1 MKKTFGFHRP
11 KIRLKEK
18 EMSLRWKRLLP
29 KWGLAS
35 QITFAF
41 FGAVALGLLV
51 RFAGGS
57 SVVASAGNLL
67 GSLFV
72 GALKAI
78 APLLVFT
85 LVVSAVV
92 QHRKG
97 MNSNIRPVIV
107 LYVVGMAVA
116 ALLAVAVSFAFPSF
130 VPLNGVDV
138 ADKPIPNG
146 FGEVLQNLLLKIV
159 TNPVQALADANYIGI
174 LAWALVLGLA
184 LRAADE
190 PTRNFLQNIS
200 DAVNKVMYW
209 IIRLAPIGIFG
220 LTLHAFVSTGLENL
234 AAYLHVLL
242 AIVGAMAFMALVL
255 NPLIVFFAIRK
266 NPYPLVW
273 TCLKESGLIAFVIR
287 SSVANIPV
295 NLNLCKKLGL
305 DEETY
310 AVTIPLGATMNMEGA
325 SITITILTLAA
336 VHTLGIH
343 VDFITAFLLVIIAVI
358 GACGASGIPGGALPL
373 VPMACS
379 LFNISNDVAMQMVT
393 IGLIISVVQDP
404 CGTLLNS
411 STDVVFTAAADPV
424 YRHREVAGQVETAA

>member
-1 MKKTFGFHRP
+1 
-11 KIRLKEK
+11 
-18 EMSLRWKRLLP
+18 MSLELKRLLP

-85 LVVSAVV
+85 LVVSAVA

-424 YRHREVAGQVETAA
+424 YRHREVAGQVETAV

>member
-1 MKKTFGFHRP
+1 MF
-11 KIRLKEK
+11 LE
-18 EMSLRWKRLLP
+18 LKRLLP

-85 LVVSAVV
+85 LVVSAVA

-220 LTLHAFVSTGLENL
+220 LTLHAFVSTGLDNL

>member
-1 MKKTFGFHRP
+1 
-11 KIRLKEK
+11 
-18 EMSLRWKRLLP
+18 MSLRWKRLLP

-85 LVVSAVV
+85 LVVSAVA

-273 TCLKESGLIAFVIR
+273 TCLKVSGLIAFVIR

-305 DEETY
+305 NEETY

-336 VHTLGIH
+336 VHTLGIP

>member
-1 MKKTFGFHRP
+1 
-11 KIRLKEK
+11 
-18 EMSLRWKRLLP
+18 MSLGWKRLLP

>member
-1 MKKTFGFHRP
+1 MWRISRFRT
-11 KIRLKEK
+11 
-18 EMSLRWKRLLP
+18 
-29 KWGLAS
+29 GLARCCKTCCS
-35 QITFAF
+35 K
-41 FGAVALGLLV
+41 
-51 RFAGGS
+51 
-57 SVVASAGNLL
+57 
-67 GSLFV
+67 SL
-72 GALKAI
+72 
-78 APLLVFT
+78 P
-85 LVVSAVV
+85 
-92 QHRKG
+92 
-97 MNSNIRPVIV
+97 IRYRPWQT
-107 LYVVGMAVA
+107 
-116 ALLAVAVSFAFPSF
+116 
-130 VPLNGVDV
+130 
-138 ADKPIPNG
+138 PIS
-146 FGEVLQNLLLKIV
+146 
-159 TNPVQALADANYIGI
+159 ALADANYIGI

-220 LTLHAFVSTGLENL
+220 LTLHAFVSTGLDNL

-305 DEETY
+305 NEETY

>member
-1 MKKTFGFHRP
+1 
-11 KIRLKEK
+11 
-18 EMSLRWKRLLP
+18 MSLELKRLLP

-85 LVVSAVV
+85 LVVSAVA

-159 TNPVQALADANYIGI
+159 TNPVQALSDANYIGI

-220 LTLHAFVSTGLENL
+220 LTLHAFVSTGLDNL

>member
-1 MKKTFGFHRP
+1 
-11 KIRLKEK
+11 
-18 EMSLRWKRLLP
+18 MSLRWKRLLP

-85 LVVSAVV
+85 LVVSAVA
-92 QHRKG
+92 QHREG

-220 LTLHAFVSTGLENL
+220 LTLHAFVSTGLDNL

>member
-1 MKKTFGFHRP
+1 
-11 KIRLKEK
+11 
-18 EMSLRWKRLLP
+18 MSVGLSRFLP
-29 KWGLAS
+29 KRGLAS

-41 FGAVALGLLV
+41 AGAVVLGIV
-51 RFAGGS
+51 IRSFGGGLWVS
-57 SVVASAGNLL
+57 DAANLL

-85 LVVSAVV
+85 LVVSAIA
-92 QHRKG
+92 QHRQG
-97 MNSNIRPVIV
+97 VNANIRPVIV
-107 LYVVGMAVA
+107 LYLIGMATA
-116 ALLAVAVSFAFPSF
+116 ALLAVFVSFTFPSH

-138 ADKPIPNG
+138 SDKPIPNG
-146 FGEVLQNLLLKIV
+146 FGEVLQNLLLKV
-159 TNPVQALADANYIGI
+159 ASNPVQTLVEANYIGI
-174 LAWALVLGLA
+174 LAWAVVLGLA
-184 LRAADE
+184 LRASDE
-190 PTRNFLQNIS
+190 PTRNFLKNIS

-209 IIRLAPIGIFG
+209 IIRLAPVGIFG
-220 LTLHAFVSTGLENL
+220 LTLHAFISTGLNNL
-234 AAYLHVLL
+234 ASYLHLLL
-242 AIVGAMAFMALVL
+242 AIVGSMAFMALVV

-305 DEETY
+305 NEETY

-325 SITITILTLAA
+325 SITITILTLSA
-336 VHTLGIH
+336 VHTLGIP
-343 VDFITAFLLVIIAVI
+343 VDFITAFLLIIIAVI

-379 LFNISNDVAMQMVT
+379 LFNIDNDVAMQMVT

-424 YRHREVAGQVETAA
+424 YRSRNQAEQSQPLEGGQI

>member
-1 MKKTFGFHRP
+1 
-11 KIRLKEK
+11 
-18 EMSLRWKRLLP
+18 MSLGWKRLLP

-85 LVVSAVV
+85 LVVSAVA

-305 DEETY
+305 NEETY

-424 YRHREVAGQVETAA
+424 YRHREVVGQVETAA

>member
-1 MKKTFGFHRP
+1 
-11 KIRLKEK
+11 
-18 EMSLRWKRLLP
+18 MSLELKRLLP
-29 KWGLAS
+29 QWGLAS

-85 LVVSAVV
+85 LVVSAVA

-159 TNPVQALADANYIGI
+159 TNPIQALADANYIGI

-305 DEETY
+305 NEETY

-336 VHTLGIH
+336 VHTLGIP

>member
-1 MKKTFGFHRP
+1 MF
-11 KIRLKEK
+11 LE
-18 EMSLRWKRLLP
+18 LKRLLP

-57 SVVASAGNLL
+57 SVVASTGNLL

-85 LVVSAVV
+85 LVVSAVA

-130 VPLNGVDV
+130 VPLNGVDM

-190 PTRNFLQNIS
+190 PTRNFLKNIS

-220 LTLHAFVSTGLENL
+220 LTLHAFVSTGLDNL

-305 DEETY
+305 NEETY

>member
-1 MKKTFGFHRP
+1 
-11 KIRLKEK
+11 
-18 EMSLRWKRLLP
+18 MSLELKRLLP

-57 SVVASAGNLL
+57 SMVASAGNLL

-85 LVVSAVV
+85 LVVSAVA

-190 PTRNFLQNIS
+190 PTRNFLRNIS

-305 DEETY
+305 NEETY

>member
-1 MKKTFGFHRP
+1 
-11 KIRLKEK
+11 
-18 EMSLRWKRLLP
+18 MSLELKRLLP

-85 LVVSAVV
+85 LVVSVV
-92 QHRKG
+92 AQHRKG

-424 YRHREVAGQVETAA
+424 YRHREVVGQVETAA

>member
-1 MKKTFGFHRP
+1 M
-11 KIRLKEK
+11 
-18 EMSLRWKRLLP
+18 
-29 KWGLAS
+29 
-35 QITFAF
+35 
-41 FGAVALGLLV
+41 
-51 RFAGGS
+51 
-57 SVVASAGNLL
+57 VASAGNLL

-85 LVVSAVV
+85 LVVSAVA

-146 FGEVLQNLLLKIV
+146 LGEVLQNLLLKIV
-159 TNPVQALADANYIGI
+159 TNPVQALADANYTGI
-174 LAWALVLGLA
+174 LAWALALGLA

-336 VHTLGIH
+336 VHTLGIP

-379 LFNISNDVAMQMVT
+379 LFNINNDVAMQMVT

>member
-1 MKKTFGFHRP
+1 MPIG
-11 KIRLKEK
+11 LN
-18 EMSLRWKRLLP
+18 RLLP

-41 FGAVALGLLV
+41 VGAIVLGLLV
-51 RFAGGS
+51 RFTGGGS
-57 SVVASAGNLL
+57 LVAAAGNFL

-85 LVVSAVV
+85 LVVSAIA

-107 LYVVGMAVA
+107 LYVVGMAAA
-116 ALLAVAVSFAFPSF
+116 ALLAVAVSFMFPSY
-130 VPLNGVDV
+130 VPLSGVDA

-146 FGEVLQNLLLKIV
+146 FGEVLQNLLLKVV
-159 TNPVQALADANYIGI
+159 TNPAQALAEANYIGI
-174 LAWALVLGLA
+174 LAWAVVLGLA
-184 LRAADE
+184 LRASDE
-190 PTRNFLQNIS
+190 PTRNFLKNIS

-220 LTLHAFVSTGLENL
+220 LTLHTFISTGLDNL
-234 AAYLHVLL
+234 SAYLHVLL

-255 NPLIVFFAIRK
+255 NPLIVFAATRK
-266 NPYPLVW
+266 NPYPLIW
-273 TCLKESGLIAFVIR
+273 ICLKESGLVAFVIR

-305 DEETY
+305 NEETY
-310 AVTIPLGATMNMEGA
+310 AITIPLGATMNMEGA

-379 LFNISNDVAMQMVT
+379 LFNIDNDVAMQMVT

-411 STDVVFTAAADPV
+411 STDVVFTAAADPAYKNRDELV
-424 YRHREVAGQVETAA
+424 PMETLPS

>member
-1 MKKTFGFHRP
+1 
-11 KIRLKEK
+11 
-18 EMSLRWKRLLP
+18 MSLELKRLLP

-57 SVVASAGNLL
+57 SVVASTGNLL

-85 LVVSAVV
+85 LVVSAVA

-159 TNPVQALADANYIGI
+159 TNPIQALADANYIGI

-220 LTLHAFVSTGLENL
+220 LTLHAFVSTGLDNL

-305 DEETY
+305 NEETY

-424 YRHREVAGQVETAA
+424 YRHREVVGQVETAA

>member
-1 MKKTFGFHRP
+1 MF
-11 KIRLKEK
+11 
-18 EMSLRWKRLLP
+18 LRWKRLLP

-85 LVVSAVV
+85 LVVSAVA

-97 MNSNIRPVIV
+97 MNSNIRSVIV

-424 YRHREVAGQVETAA
+424 YRHREVAGQVETAV

>member
-1 MKKTFGFHRP
+1 
-11 KIRLKEK
+11 
-18 EMSLRWKRLLP
+18 MSLELKRLLP

-85 LVVSAVV
+85 LVVSAVA

-159 TNPVQALADANYIGI
+159 TNPIQALADANYIGI

-220 LTLHAFVSTGLENL
+220 RTLHAFVSTGLDNL

-379 LFNISNDVAMQMVT
+379 LFNISNDVAMPMVT

>member
-1 MKKTFGFHRP
+1 
-11 KIRLKEK
+11 
-18 EMSLRWKRLLP
+18 MSLGWKRLLP

-85 LVVSAVV
+85 LVVSAVA
-92 QHRKG
+92 QHREG

-159 TNPVQALADANYIGI
+159 TNPIQALADANYIGI

-220 LTLHAFVSTGLENL
+220 LTLHAFVSTGLDNL

-305 DEETY
+305 NEETY

-424 YRHREVAGQVETAA
+424 YRHREVVGQVETAA

>member
-1 MKKTFGFHRP
+1 MF
-11 KIRLKEK
+11 LE
-18 EMSLRWKRLLP
+18 LKRLLP

-51 RFAGGS
+51 RFAGGG

-85 LVVSAVV
+85 LVVSAVA

-159 TNPVQALADANYIGI
+159 TNPVQALSDANYIGI

-190 PTRNFLQNIS
+190 PTRNFLKNIS

-305 DEETY
+305 NEETY

-336 VHTLGIH
+336 VHTLGIP

>member
-1 MKKTFGFHRP
+1 MFLG
-11 KIRLKEK
+11 
-18 EMSLRWKRLLP
+18 WKRLLP

-85 LVVSAVV
+85 LVVSAVA

-146 FGEVLQNLLLKIV
+146 FSEVLQNLLLKIV

-424 YRHREVAGQVETAA
+424 YRHREVAGQVETAV

>member
-1 MKKTFGFHRP
+1 
-11 KIRLKEK
+11 
-18 EMSLRWKRLLP
+18 MSLGWKRLLP

-41 FGAVALGLLV
+41 FGAVVLGLLV

-85 LVVSAVV
+85 LVVSAVA

>member
-1 MKKTFGFHRP
+1 
-11 KIRLKEK
+11 
-18 EMSLRWKRLLP
+18 MSLELKRLLP

-57 SVVASAGNLL
+57 SVVTSAGNLL

-85 LVVSAVV
+85 LVVSAVA

-190 PTRNFLQNIS
+190 PTRNFLKNIS

-220 LTLHAFVSTGLENL
+220 LTLHAFVSTGLDNL

-305 DEETY
+305 NEETY

-336 VHTLGIH
+336 VHTLGIP

-411 STDVVFTAAADPV
+411 STDVVFTADEDQVFPAT
-424 YRHREVAGQVETAA
+424 EVAGQVETAA

>member
-1 MKKTFGFHRP
+1 MF
-11 KIRLKEK
+11 LE
-18 EMSLRWKRLLP
+18 LKRLLP

-85 LVVSAVV
+85 LVVSAVA

-116 ALLAVAVSFAFPSF
+116 ALLAGAVSFAFPSF

-411 STDVVFTAAADPV
+411 STDVVFTAAAPPLLQGGGFEGGG
-424 YRHREVAGQVETAA
+424 YNRKGESRN

>member
-1 MKKTFGFHRP
+1 
-11 KIRLKEK
+11 
-18 EMSLRWKRLLP
+18 MSLGWKRLLP

-85 LVVSAVV
+85 LVVSAVA

-305 DEETY
+305 NEETY

>member
-1 MKKTFGFHRP
+1 
-11 KIRLKEK
+11 
-18 EMSLRWKRLLP
+18 MSLGWKRLLP

-85 LVVSAVV
+85 LVVSAVAR
-92 QHRKG
+92 HRKG
-97 MNSNIRPVIV
+97 INSNIRPVIV

-220 LTLHAFVSTGLENL
+220 LTLHAFVSTGLDNL

-424 YRHREVAGQVETAA
+424 YRHREVVGQVETAV

>member
-1 MKKTFGFHRP
+1 
-11 KIRLKEK
+11 
-18 EMSLRWKRLLP
+18 MSLEWKRLLP

-57 SVVASAGNLL
+57 SVVASTGNLL

-85 LVVSAVV
+85 LVVSAVA

-159 TNPVQALADANYIGI
+159 TNPIQALADANYIGI

>member
-1 MKKTFGFHRP
+1 MF
-11 KIRLKEK
+11 
-18 EMSLRWKRLLP
+18 LRWKRLLP

-85 LVVSAVV
+85 LVVSAVA

-424 YRHREVAGQVETAA
+424 YRHREVAGQVETTV

>member
-1 MKKTFGFHRP
+1 
-11 KIRLKEK
+11 
-18 EMSLRWKRLLP
+18 MSLELKRLLP

-57 SVVASAGNLL
+57 SMVASAGNLL

-85 LVVSAVV
+85 LVVSAVA

-190 PTRNFLQNIS
+190 PTRNFLRNIS
-200 DAVNKVMYW
+200 DAVNKVLYW

-305 DEETY
+305 NEETY

-393 IGLIISVVQDP
+393 IGLIVSVVQDP

>member
-1 MKKTFGFHRP
+1 MF
-11 KIRLKEK
+11 LE
-18 EMSLRWKRLLP
+18 LKRLLP

-57 SVVASAGNLL
+57 SVVASTGNLL

-85 LVVSAVV
+85 LVVSAVA

-130 VPLNGVDV
+130 VPLNGVDM

-220 LTLHAFVSTGLENL
+220 LTLHAFVSTGLDNL

-305 DEETY
+305 NEETY

-336 VHTLGIH
+336 VHTLGIP

>member
-1 MKKTFGFHRP
+1 
-11 KIRLKEK
+11 
-18 EMSLRWKRLLP
+18 MSLEQKRLLP

-57 SVVASAGNLL
+57 SVVASAGHLL

-85 LVVSAVV
+85 LVVSAVAR
-92 QHRKG
+92 HRKG
-97 MNSNIRPVIV
+97 INSNIRPVIV

-190 PTRNFLQNIS
+190 PTRNFLRNIS

>member
-1 MKKTFGFHRP
+1 
-11 KIRLKEK
+11 
-18 EMSLRWKRLLP
+18 MSLELKRLLP

-85 LVVSAVV
+85 LVVSAVAR
-92 QHRKG
+92 HHKG
-97 MNSNIRPVIV
+97 INSNIRPVIV

-159 TNPVQALADANYIGI
+159 INPVQALADANYIGI

-424 YRHREVAGQVETAA
+424 YRHREVVGQVETAA

>member
-1 MKKTFGFHRP
+1 
-11 KIRLKEK
+11 
-18 EMSLRWKRLLP
+18 MSLELKRLLP

-85 LVVSAVV
+85 LVVSAVA

-159 TNPVQALADANYIGI
+159 TNPIQALADANYIGI

-220 LTLHAFVSTGLENL
+220 LTLHAFVSTGLDNL

-336 VHTLGIH
+336 VHTLGIP

>member
-1 MKKTFGFHRP
+1 
-11 KIRLKEK
+11 
-18 EMSLRWKRLLP
+18 MSLELKRLLP

-85 LVVSAVV
+85 LVVSAVAR
-92 QHRKG
+92 HRKG
-97 MNSNIRPVIV
+97 INSNIRPVIV

-159 TNPVQALADANYIGI
+159 INPVQALADANYIGI

-424 YRHREVAGQVETAA
+424 YRHREVVGQVETAA

>member
-1 MKKTFGFHRP
+1 
-11 KIRLKEK
+11 
-18 EMSLRWKRLLP
+18 MSLELKRLLP

-85 LVVSAVV
+85 LVVSAVA

-190 PTRNFLQNIS
+190 PTRNFLRNIS

-305 DEETY
+305 NEETY

-336 VHTLGIH
+336 VHTLGIP

>member
-1 MKKTFGFHRP
+1 
-11 KIRLKEK
+11 
-18 EMSLRWKRLLP
+18 MSLELKRLLP

-85 LVVSAVV
+85 LVVSAVA

-159 TNPVQALADANYIGI
+159 TNPIQALADANYIGI

-336 VHTLGIH
+336 VHTLGIP

>member
-1 MKKTFGFHRP
+1 
-11 KIRLKEK
+11 
-18 EMSLRWKRLLP
+18 MSLGWKRLLP

-78 APLLVFT
+78 APSLVFT
-85 LVVSAVV
+85 LVVSAVA

-343 VDFITAFLLVIIAVI
+343 VDFITVFLLVIIAVI

-424 YRHREVAGQVETAA
+424 YRHREVAGQVETAV

>member
-1 MKKTFGFHRP
+1 MF
-11 KIRLKEK
+11 LE
-18 EMSLRWKRLLP
+18 LKRLLP

-51 RFAGGS
+51 RFAGGG

-85 LVVSAVV
+85 LVVSAVA

-146 FGEVLQNLLLKIV
+146 FGEVLQNLLLKIA
-159 TNPVQALADANYIGI
+159 TNPVQALSDANYIGI

-190 PTRNFLQNIS
+190 PTRNFLKNIS

-305 DEETY
+305 NEETY

-336 VHTLGIH
+336 VHTLGIP

>member
-1 MKKTFGFHRP
+1 M
-11 KIRLKEK
+11 RLKEK
-18 EMSLRWKRLLP
+18 EMSLGWKRLLP

-85 LVVSAVV
+85 LVVSAVA

-220 LTLHAFVSTGLENL
+220 LTLHAFVSTGLDNL

-305 DEETY
+305 NEETY

-424 YRHREVAGQVETAA
+424 YRHREVVGQVETAA

>member
-1 MKKTFGFHRP
+1 MF
-11 KIRLKEK
+11 LE
-18 EMSLRWKRLLP
+18 LKRLLP

-57 SVVASAGNLL
+57 SVVASTGNLL

-85 LVVSAVV
+85 LVVSAVA

-130 VPLNGVDV
+130 VPLNGVDM

-273 TCLKESGLIAFVIR
+273 TCLKESGLIAFVIG

-305 DEETY
+305 NEETY

-336 VHTLGIH
+336 VHTLGIP